1 MKALGILGTSS
12 NAGKSWFATALCA
25 WLRRQGVRVAPFKSQ
40 NMSNNA
46 CATLDGGEIGIAQAV
61 QAAACG
67 LAPRVEMNPI
77 LLKPVGDSTSQV
89 VRLGKAVEQVHARDY
104 YQTIED
110 SWQVVRETLDG
121 WQNQCDVLVMEGA
134 GSPVELNIVDRD
146 IANLRPIRYVNG
158 KWILVADIERGG
170 VFAQIAGT
178 WALMS
183 PADQAAGLGHVINK
197 FRGDTSLFPDPTPYL
212 AEHCTLPY
220 LGLLPQ
226 RNQLQID
233 EEDSL
238 CLHNATS
245 APQSNGIAWV
255 RLPQISNSQD
265 IQAWRNDTG
274 LNVYWASTVAEI
286 EQAAAIILP
295 GSKNTLQDLAWLQQ
309 TGLAAAIQ
317 ARAQAGVPVVGI
329 CGGYQMLGTYLSD
342 PTGVAGLAG
351 HAEDLGLLPLQTEFH
366 AHKTV
371 APRQSHCKGET
382 WDTYEIH
389 SGRSQIK
396 PQPHVSDTVILVRP
410 SGAPRQ
416 IAPLLHILH
425 TDGTTIPE
433 GSCHGNIWGSY
444 QHGLFDGAPMRQR
457 LVEAANLQQV
467 TISPISRKAQA
478 DQTYSAMA
486 DLLET
491 CLDMQAI
498 KRELAI

>member
-1 MKALGILGTSS
+1 MTSQMKALGILGTSS

-89 VRLGKAVEQVHARDY
+89 VRLGKAVDQVHARDY

-245 APQSNGIAWV
+245 SPQSNGIAWV

-265 IQAWRNDTG
+265 IQAWRNDTR

-329 CGGYQMLGTYLSD
+329 CGGYQMLGTDLSD
-342 PTGVAGLAG
+342 PTGLAGLAG
-351 HAEDLGLLPLQTEFH
+351 HAEGLGLLPLQTEFH

-389 SGRSQIK
+389 SGRSHWQSTE
-396 PQPHVSDTVILVRP
+396 PQR
-410 SGAPRQ
+410 
-416 IAPLLHILH
+416 PLLQLLEA
-425 TDGTTIPE
+425 DGTTIPE
-433 GSCHGNIWGSY
+433 GSCLGNVWGSY

-457 LVEAANLQQV
+457 LVSAAELQDV